1 MALSTTNFTPCPH
14 CPQIPKFYIKNNIF
28 FLVHTP
34 RSNRRTDSYAE
45 WLKRR
50 VSAQERSFWGSGWWV
65 TSYRENMPKN
75 FSKMGV
81 NFKAKTPKSIHRNIS
96 GTIDPTYKPFEDRV
110 QTTKGTLWVVCHY
123 PQSKYNLADG
133 RHLENRYDVIL
144 PHWVVS
150 FRRNSAASCRIT
162 RRLRRNGRDRNRK

>member
-1 MALSTTNFTPCPH
+1 MALSTTNFDPLSSLAPKSPNFTL
-14 CPQIPKFYIKNNIF
+14 QIMYF
-28 FLVHTP
+28 FVHTP

-45 WLKRR
+45 WLKWR
-50 VSAQERSFWGSGWWV
+50 VSAQGRSFWGSGRWV
-65 TSYRENMPKN
+65 TSYGEICPKTTQKDN
-75 FSKMGV
+75 KFQ
-81 NFKAKTPKSIHRNIS
+81 AKTPKLIHRNIS
-96 GTIDPTYKPFEDRV
+96 RTISPTNKRFEDRD